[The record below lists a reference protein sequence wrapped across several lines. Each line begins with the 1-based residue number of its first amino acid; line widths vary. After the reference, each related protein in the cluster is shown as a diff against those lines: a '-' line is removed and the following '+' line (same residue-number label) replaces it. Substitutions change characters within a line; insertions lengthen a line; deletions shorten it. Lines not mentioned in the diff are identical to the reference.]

1 MFKNR
6 LRNYGLWVSVAAL
19 IPLLLSAFGINLI
32 NEDKYVQVINC
43 ILSILVALGLINN
56 PDTNNRWYKD
66 DKKIE
71 DCENKEL
78 N

>member
-66 DKKIE
+66 DKIE
-71 DCENKEL
+71 ECKNEKL

>member
-66 DKKIE
+66 DKIE
-71 DCENKEL
+71 ECKYEKL
-78 N
+78 Y